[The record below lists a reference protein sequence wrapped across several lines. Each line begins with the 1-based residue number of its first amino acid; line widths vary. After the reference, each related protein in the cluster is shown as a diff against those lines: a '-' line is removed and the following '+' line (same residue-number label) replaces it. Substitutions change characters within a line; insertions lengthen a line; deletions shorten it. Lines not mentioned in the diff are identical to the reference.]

1 MARVTV
7 FVDSV
12 VRGDLPMVCA
22 KTGEPAVSKALVRST
37 TRSPGLAW
45 LLVFFGPPGWVALAV
60 ILWIGGEQLEG
71 RVPMSQEAWDRICRR
86 TRGAWIAAGAAVA
99 CLVLAV
105 ALQFPGLGVLAV
117 AALVVAVVSTI
128 GTNLATVE
136 LSLDASRRWV
146 TISSVH
152 PDFAAAVVTDSALP
166 AHHASL

>member
-1 MARVTV
+1 M
-7 FVDSV
+7 
-12 VRGDLPMVCA
+12 
-22 KTGEPAVSKALVRST
+22 
-37 TRSPGLAW
+37 
-45 LLVFFGPPGWVALAV
+45 
-60 ILWIGGEQLEG
+60 
-71 RVPMSQEAWDRICRR
+71 
-86 TRGAWIAAGAAVA
+86 
-99 CLVLAV
+99 AV